1 MKLSTK
7 IIMGLAIGLFAVPM
21 LVASYLVR
29 INRVDAKKYNAD
41 VEQEVSKPGAKD
53 VYYRSFPLAAFD
65 KLYIVGTNASGIG
78 LYWVKSDKFMVKV
91 NKSQSDFVKANVD
104 QSGNL
109 TLDLLSG
116 GEGFYK
122 SIYIFSPDLKV
133 LKLKN
138 AGINELSAK
147 LNELTVVGDSVE
159 VFSLAE
165 KSVINTL
172 NLNLTNST
180 IDDLGGT
187 DSKGNS
193 LVGRLFVNTT
203 NSVLGLPRTNY
214 QSADIVANNSEVY
227 FNRKGPEAKVGL
239 LNIKTEGKS
248 SVRLDSL
255 QWGTLNG
262 NLSNDTK
269 IDLPVHALRS
279 LIK

>member
-29 INRVDAKKYNAD
+29 INRVDAKKYNAA
-41 VEQEVSKPGAKD
+41 VEQEVSKPDAKD
-53 VYYRSFPLAAFD
+53 VYFRSFPVADFD
-65 KLYIVGTNASGIG
+65 KLNIVGTKGSGIG
-78 LYWVKSDKFMVKV
+78 LYWVKSNKFMVKV
-91 NKSQSDFVKANVD
+91 NKSQADFVKTNVD

-109 TLDLLSG
+109 TLNVLAG
-116 GEGFYK
+116 GEGYYK

-138 AGINELSAK
+138 VGINELSAK
-147 LNELTVVGDSVE
+147 LKELTVVGDSVE
-159 VFSLAE
+159 VFSLAD
-165 KSVINTL
+165 KSHINAL
-172 NLNLTNST
+172 NLNLTNSN

-187 DSKGNS
+187 DSRGNS
-193 LVGRLFVNTT
+193 LVNSLFVNMA
-203 NSVLGLPRTNY
+203 NSVVGLSRTNY
-214 QSADIVANNSEVY
+214 QSADIIANNSEVF
-227 FNRKGPEAKVGL
+227 FNRKGSNAKVDF

-255 QWGTLNG
+255 QWGMLNG
-262 NLSNDTK
+262 SLSNDTK

>member
-21 LVASYLVR
+21 LVASYLVS
-29 INRVDAKKYNAD
+29 INRVDAKKYNAE
-41 VEQEVSKPGAKD
+41 VEQEVSKPDAKD
-53 VYYRSFPLAAFD
+53 VYFRSFPLAVFD
-65 KLYIVGTNASGIG
+65 KLYIIGKNANGIG
-78 LYWVKSDKFMVKV
+78 LHWVKSDKFMVKV
-91 NKSQSDFVKANVD
+91 NKSQAEYVKTSVD

-109 TLDLLSG
+109 TLDFLPG
-116 GEGFYK
+116 GDEFYK

-133 LKLKN
+133 LNLKN

-147 LNELTVVGDSVE
+147 LNELTVVGDSVD

-165 KSVINTL
+165 KSTITTL

-193 LVGRLFVNTT
+193 LINRLFVNTT

-214 QSADIVANNSEVY
+214 QSADIIANNSEVY
-227 FNRKGPEAKVGL
+227 FNRKGPNAKVDF
-239 LNIKTEGKS
+239 LNIKTEGSS

-255 QWGTLNG
+255 QWGALNG
-262 NLSNDTK
+262 SLSNDTK

>member
-1 MKLSTK
+1 
-7 IIMGLAIGLFAVPM
+7 MGLAIGLFAVPM

-65 KLYIVGTNASGIG
+65 KLYIVGTNARGVG

-91 NKSQSDFVKANVD
+91 NKSQADFVKANVD

-116 GEGFYK
+116 GDGGYN
-122 SIYIFSPDLKV
+122 SIYIFSPDLRV

-138 AGINELSAK
+138 AGINELSAR

>member
-65 KLYIVGTNASGIG
+65 KLYIVGTNASGVG

-91 NKSQSDFVKANVD
+91 NKSQADFVKANVD

-116 GEGFYK
+116 GEGGYK

-138 AGINELSAK
+138 ADINELSAR

-239 LNIKTEGKS
+239 LIIKTEGKS